1 MTQFGKRLDGPGGRR
16 RAERA
21 PVLMAAAMH
30 TVGASRT
37 VSLLDVSSFGA
48 RVRTCLPLEPGQEIW
63 LKIPPNEVFGRV
75 RWIDGDLC
83 GIAFDEPLGRAE
95 AARLQARGKVV
106 IMPRLSLEEQLAI
119 EDWKE
124 GMAW

>member
-1 MTQFGKRLDGPGGRR
+1 MAAFGKRRDGPGGRR

-30 TVGASRT
+30 VVGASRT
-37 VSLLDVSSFGA
+37 VSIIDVSSTGA
-48 RVRTCLPLEPGQEIW
+48 RLRTSLPLDLGQIVW
-63 LKIPPNEVFGRV
+63 LKIPPNDVFGRV
-75 RWIDGDLC
+75 RWMEGDLC
-83 GIAFDEPLGRAE
+83 GIAFDEPLGTAE

-124 GMAW
+124 SMAL

>member
-1 MTQFGKRLDGPGGRR
+1 MTAFGKRMDGPGGRR

-37 VSLLDVSSFGA
+37 VNIVDVSSTGA
-48 RVRTCLPLEPGQEIW
+48 RLRTRLPLKAGQQIW
-63 LKIPPNEVFGRV
+63 LKIPPNDVFGRV
-75 RWIDGDLC
+75 RWVEDDMC

-106 IMPRLSLEEQLAI
+106 LMPRLSLEEQLAI

-124 GMAW
+124 GMAL

>member
-1 MTQFGKRLDGPGGRR
+1 MTAFGKRLDGPGGRR

-37 VSLLDVSSFGA
+37 VSIVDVSSTGA
-48 RVRTCLPLEPGQEIW
+48 RLRTRMPLQPGQEVW
-63 LKIPPNEVFGRV
+63 LKIPPNDVFGRV
-75 RWIDGDLC
+75 RWVAEDLC
-83 GIAFDEPLGRAE
+83 GIAFDEPLGGPE

-124 GMAW
+124 GMAR